1 MTSLLYSMYIVCVH
15 VHVCVVWCVLER
27 PIGNSKIL
35 AYASLV
41 VNSLIRSQDV

>member
-15 VHVCVVWCVLER
+15 VHVCVVWCVSER

-35 AYASLV
+35 AYALYYALL
-41 VNSLIRSQDV
+41 LIRSQDV

>member
-15 VHVCVVWCVLER
+15 VHVCVLER